1 MQLKIDKKYNLKTNY
16 SFEAPII
23 KATEFLG
30 DAEKIQGEIKN
41 FNLSSYLIS
50 NPESSYLVH
59 VVGDSMIDEGIFEGD
74 ILVVTK
80 QDTANDGDI
89 VIAALNGELAVKKY
103 RLIDEKAYLYS
114 ANKRFLPIEIKP
126 FWEFQI
132 QGIVKFVIH
141 SL

>member
-1 MQLKIDKKYNLKTNY
+1 MQLKIDKTFNLKTNY

-30 DAEKIQGEIKN
+30 DANKFAGEIKT
-41 FNLSSYLIS
+41 FNLSSYLVS
-50 NPESSYLVH
+50 NPNNSYLVR
-59 VVGDSMIDEGIFEGD
+59 VVGDSMIDEGILEGD
-74 ILVVTK
+74 LLVVVK
-80 QDTANDGDI
+80 SNTAIDGDI
-89 VIAALNGELAVKKY
+89 VIAALNGELAVKTY
-103 RLIDEKAYLYS
+103 RFIEQKAYLFS

-141 SL
+141 NL

>member
-1 MQLKIDKKYNLKTNY
+1 MQLKIDKKFKLKTNY

-23 KATEFLG
+23 KASEFLG
-30 DAEKIQGEIKN
+30 DAEKLSNEIKT
-41 FNLSSYLIS
+41 FNLSSHLIS
-50 NPESSYLVH
+50 NPKNSYLVH
-59 VVGDSMIDEGIFEGD
+59 VVGDSMIDEAIYEGD
-74 ILVVTK
+74 ILVVEK
-80 QDTANDGDI
+80 QKTVKDGDI
-89 VIAALNGELAVKKY
+89 VIAALNGEMAVKTYK
-103 RLIDEKAYLYS
+103 LIDGKAYLYS